1 MALPTAQ
8 LGSMASLNVPAYI
21 PTTVVP
27 KEPKAWEK
35 ALLALV
41 TQAGSQVLSQGIQ
54 NSMQQDFA
62 SQNGETPTQGMAKF
76 FQGPKVTRADNEA
89 RQQMLARM
97 AGEIGVRELEGQPSA
112 RDVFAAREAEMRDID
127 NRTAQMQAT
136 RGQFALGRE
145 GHAVSRENARDART
159 SQKELAEAE
168 RTFQTPYQK
177 AQIER
182 LGAETGRL
190 KADTDKERAQM
201 ELQKRFLQ
209 QQETAPDKA
218 TGLTPRQMK
227 VQTRADQLPLP
238 DARSFPTTEAMPN
251 SPIEMMLP
259 ALTSGPEQTNP
270 NRLYDQILRLRA
282 SMPTLD
288 ESGQAAAAMQIQELL
303 TQLQSISSGVPQHT
317 PAVNRLQGLV
327 R

>member
-97 AGEIGVRELEGQPSA
+97 AGEIGLRELEGQPSA
-112 RDVFAAREAEMRDID
+112 RDVFAAREAEMRDVD

-145 GHAVSRENARDART
+145 GHAVSRENARDDRQ
-159 SQKELAEAE
+159 SRKDLAEAQRLFE
-168 RTFQTPYQK
+168 TPYQK

-209 QQETAPDKA
+209 QQETAPDAKS
-218 TGLTPRQMK
+218 GLTPRQMK
-227 VQTRADQLPLP
+227 VQTVAEGRKVP
-238 DARSFPTTEAMPN
+238 DTFSFPTTEAMPN
-251 SPIEMMLP
+251 TAFDP
-259 ALTSGPEQTNP
+259 AVEKL
-270 NRLYDQILRLRA
+270 A
-282 SMPTLD
+282 SMVMGTNRDLGPNPHALRD
-288 ESGQAAAAMQIQELL
+288 EIVQLREDMAFQTEAQQATTARRIDKLL
-303 TQLQSISSGVPQHT
+303 LQLRSISSGAQM
-317 PAVNRLQGLV
+317 GLV